1 MKFAITSDIHLGD
14 PMCTLIDHQTLNKGD
29 KYESFLRAT
38 GINNDYLILL
48 GDILDFSI
56 TPYCETYQVAKAFF
70 KYIKDDGIAK
80 YIIYVPG
87 NHDFDIWHTVEHQVN
102 TIYQLRKGRS
112 ARRFSFSVPGVLDLR
127 SGSRNKKLQL
137 ISQSDSIQLSEDP
150 RERMFLNGIT
160 KNDDGSGDE
169 TQFYFAYPNI
179 YLITDNDSVLITHG
193 HYLETFWSLAGE
205 WEMKIAREDLKL
217 GDEVDLKEMVALNFP
232 LCQLSCS
239 GVGQAGPLTKLVRTV
254 QREIKD
260 QKLERVERYLDN
272 LDDEI
277 DKLISYRR
285 WDPREWGSDLL
296 SNHIKKFILDKL
308 KKIKDTRYSEEF
320 IHKKDVLD
328 RFRRFFEASTVE
340 IHQLNERNNT
350 DIPLPNK
357 VIFGHTHQP
366 IAWGA
371 DNAPWATV
379 AGGSPVKLYNTGG
392 WLRHVKGDKQVFC
405 GAEVFTYND
414 DKGIVSHTI
423 V

>member
-14 PMCTLIDHQTLNKGD
+14 PMCTLVDHQTLDKGD
-29 KYESFLRAT
+29 KYEEFLSAT
-38 GINNDYLILL
+38 GNNNDYLILL

-56 TPYCETYQVAKAFF
+56 NSYCEAYRVAKAFF
-70 KYIKDDGIAK
+70 KYLQDDKVAQ

-112 ARRFSFSVPGVLDLR
+112 ARKFSFSVPGVLDLR
-127 SGSRNKKLQL
+127 SGSKNKKLQL
-137 ISQSDSIQLSEDP
+137 ISQTDSIQPSEEP
-150 RERMFLNGIT
+150 NERMFLNSIT
-160 KNDDGSGDE
+160 KNEDGSGSE

-179 YLITDNDSVLITHG
+179 YFVTDKYSVLMTHG
-193 HYLETFWSLAGE
+193 HFLESFWSLAGE

-217 GDEVDLKEMVALNFP
+217 GDEVDLKEMAALNFP

-239 GVGQAGPLTKLVRTV
+239 GVGQAGPLTKLVQTV

-277 DKLISYRR
+277 DKLISYSRL
-285 WDPREWGSDLL
+285 DPREWGSDLL
-296 SNHIKKFILDKL
+296 SDHIKKFILDKL
-308 KKIKDTRYSEEF
+308 REMKDTRYSEEF
-320 IHKKDVLD
+320 IHKKEVLD
-328 RFRRFFEASTVE
+328 RFRRFFEASMVE
-340 IHQLNERNNT
+340 IYQLNERNNT

-366 IAWGA
+366 IALGA
-371 DNAPWATV
+371 VDVPWATV
-379 AGGSPVKLYNTGG
+379 AGGRPVKLYNTGG
-392 WLRHVKGDKQVFC
+392 WLRHVVDDTPVFC
-405 GAEVFTYND
+405 GAEVFTYDD
-414 DKGIVSHTI
+414 DKGLVSNSI
-423 V
+423 R